1 MAQQLQNVTISAPAF
16 LRVNTQDSPVDLNP
30 SFASIAD
37 NCVIDTYGRI
47 GARKGFD
54 LLTTNGATVLGTSR
68 VIETIFEYIDQS
80 GDIKILSAGNNKIF
94 SGTTTLTDITP
105 SGYTP
110 TANNWKF
117 VNLAN
122 HAYGFQN
129 AQSGY

>member
-16 LRVNTQDSPVDLNP
+16 FGINTQDSPVDLNP

-68 VIETIFEYIDQS
+68 GQ
-80 GDIKILSAGNNKIF
+80 
-94 SGTTTLTDITP
+94 
-105 SGYTP
+105 
-110 TANNWKF
+110 
-117 VNLAN
+117 
-122 HAYGFQN
+122 
-129 AQSGY
+129 